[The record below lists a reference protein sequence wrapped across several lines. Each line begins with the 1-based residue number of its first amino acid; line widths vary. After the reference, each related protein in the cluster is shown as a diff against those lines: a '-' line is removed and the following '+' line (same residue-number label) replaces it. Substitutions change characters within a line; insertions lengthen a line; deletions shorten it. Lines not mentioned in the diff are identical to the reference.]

1 MARAYLSFVGSLT
14 IVAAL
19 LLGSIVTSA
28 AAQTETQTPTGG
40 TLAVSG
46 TAALGTKQYPEV
58 NEAVQLLLG
67 PKHDKQGAIKALEIA
82 ARSNPELPSAH
93 MLMYQ
98 VLVQLNQQPAARLEL
113 ETAAHSNPS
122 DPEPY
127 LILGNIAVQERRIA
141 EATMDFEKAQQLVA
155 KYRNY
160 DRKAVLQR
168 QTYNGLALVAEA
180 REDWVEAEKQLR
192 ELLKLAPEDLPAQQ
206 RLAHCLFYQGFAK
219 EAYDALKAAKQMD
232 LANAKKNKTKEIFL
246 APEAIMGQYY
256 SQFDAPRTE
265 NAEKWFRSALKQAP
279 DDLAT
284 RQVVAV
290 WALEH
295 GMISFAKEQAEA
307 ALRIEESDAGL
318 EPEARKY
325 SGSTVGHLLRGLVA
339 LWEKDWPEAERDFQK
354 PLDDSPTDFVARNNL
369 ALALVEQDDPA
380 KKQRALDYA
389 EANLRDHKESTD
401 GMSTL
406 GWVHFRRG
414 EFDQAQAALDQA
426 VKAAG
431 GNATDADTAV
441 YVAYLLDHQGKKLE
455 AQEIL
460 GNLLKAGRPF
470 SMKPEAQKLFEK
482 LNAGTPE
489 TTPDVEK
496 P

>member
-1 MARAYLSFVGSLT
+1 M
-14 IVAAL
+14 
-19 LLGSIVTSA
+19 
-28 AAQTETQTPTGG
+28 
-40 TLAVSG
+40 
-46 TAALGTKQYPEV
+46 

-141 EATMDFEKAQQLVA
+141 EAAMDFEKAQQLVA

-192 ELLKLAPEDLPAQQ
+192 ELLKLAAEDLPAQQ
-206 RLAHCLFYQGFAK
+206 RLAHCLFWTGLRKGSLRCLEGSQANGPRECQEEQDQGDFPCSRGHHGP
-219 EAYDALKAAKQMD
+219 
-232 LANAKKNKTKEIFL
+232 IF
-246 APEAIMGQYY
+246 

-318 EPEARKY
+318 EPESRKY

-354 PLDDSPTDFVARNNL
+354 SLDDSPTDFVARNNL

-414 EFDQAQAALDQA
+414 EFDQAQAALDHA

-441 YVAYLLDHQGKKLE
+441 YVAYLLDHQARSWKPKRSW
-455 AQEIL
+455 EICSRP
-460 GNLLKAGRPF
+460 AGR
-470 SMKPEAQKLFEK
+470 SR
-482 LNAGTPE
+482 
-489 TTPDVEK
+489 
-496 P
+496 